1 MENLYKDFDTIVQD
15 IIDVKDI
22 SFTLTS
28 AMKGCMAEAEA
39 AYHLLPAMEF
49 LNQKTSE
56 LYEKTEDMS
65 MQLLQQNLRSDHDSV

>member
-1 MENLYKDFDTIVQD
+1 
-15 IIDVKDI
+15 
-22 SFTLTS
+22 
-28 AMKGCMAEAEA
+28 MKGCMAEAEA

>member
-1 MENLYKDFDTIVQD
+1 
-15 IIDVKDI
+15 
-22 SFTLTS
+22 
-28 AMKGCMAEAEA
+28 MKGCMAEAEA

-65 MQLLQQNLRSDHDSV
+65 MQLLQQNLRSDHDSVLIRATLVLAEDVVENKF